1 MKDSKNQIIRSS
13 KSFETG
19 GTSDTCFDGGDKK
32 CKKTRRVKVRSSG
45 NNDGSGALAGG
56 LMAGVITG
64 AGLQLK
70 KMLKKEKVGGPVKN
84 KMQFGGCIGD
94 DPTTGKKCV
103 KKPKRPLANGT
114 GGNGLS
120 NLGSNIK
127 DLFRKKNRPSSRAKR
142 LRSN

>member
-1 MKDSKNQIIRSS
+1 MIDDKNQIIRSMRS
-13 KSFETG
+13 YEVG
-19 GTSDTCFDGGDKK
+19 GATDNCFDGGDKK
-32 CKKTRRVKVRSSG
+32 CKKTRRIKIRSSG
-45 NNDGSGALAGG
+45 NNDGSGALALG
-56 LMAGVITG
+56 LGAGVVTA

-70 KMLKKEKVGGPVKN
+70 KMLKKEKMGGTTKN
-84 KMQFGGCIGD
+84 KMEMGGCIGD

-103 KKPKRPLANGT
+103 KKPKRPLANGI

-142 LRSN
+142 LRS